1 MTLNF
6 SNPAFEHLFQMVD
19 SNNDGVIDTYELDEA
34 KKILHS
40 VHREND
46 TPNVVMRFRE
56 LLISAYY

>member
-6 SNPAFEHLFQMVD
+6 SNPAFEHLFEMVD
-19 SNNDGVIDTYELDEA
+19 SNNDGVIDTYELEEA

-46 TPNVVMRFRE
+46 KQNVVMRFRE